1 MKVKVSEDGSEI
13 TITGKLGSTTK
24 QVNTSLMSAKLGADK
39 LTLEDIA
46 NKKVA
51 KKADACRAGARFR
64 DKERMQGRLDGRRE
78 EDEDSLRALSRLR
91 RDKGK
96 EMLVKNMFGER
107 NARIA
112 KIVGDTKVEVKG
124 QDVTIKGVDPYDV
137 GQTAANIKRLSF
149 VRKKD
154 TRVFQDGIYHCQGG
168 MILMATKKTTRQVPG
183 AEFRREEPKARAEEM
198 EKAAAA

>member
-1 MKVKVSEDGSEI
+1 MQEISIPKEAKVKVSEDGSEI

-24 QVNTSLMSAKLGADK
+24 QVNTSLMSAKLVADK
-39 LTLEDIA
+39 LTLEDMA

-51 KKADACRAGARFR
+51 KKADLAAQALASEIKSACKGVFEGL
-64 DKERMQGRLDGRRE
+64 ERKMKIVYAHFPVSVE
-78 EDEDSLRALSRLR
+78 M
-91 RDKGK
+91 KGK
-96 EMLVKNMFGER
+96 EMHVKNMFGER
-107 NARIA
+107 NARVA

-154 TRVFQDGIYHCQGG
+154 TRVFQDGIYPV
-168 MILMATKKTTRQVPG
+168 K
-183 AEFRREEPKARAEEM
+183 EE
-198 EKAAAA
+198 